1 MFKEK
6 SKTIVKDILKS
17 HTMEN
22 DPIQTLME
30 VYIENQLKAAYKKGW
45 ENILD
50 K

>member
-17 HTMEN
+17 VSMEN

-30 VYIENQLKAAYKKGW
+30 TYIENKLKAAYKLGFEDSK
-45 ENILD
+45 